1 MSCPAAVAEKPE
13 ARRHP
18 MRRQR
23 PIAGFGRSPQG
34 EPDRPGDSA
43 HRPAQ
48 YARPP
53 PNRTLLDHFQL
64 LQPFAKR
71 CDVALQLVAL
81 LRELVA
87 LLCELVALVCERNL
101 VRFQIRLKLG
111 LEFNDA
117 GLALL
122 SKRVCLAQLRQRLGP
137 SRSQP

>member
-1 MSCPAAVAEKPE
+1 MSCPAAVGEKPG
-13 ARRHP
+13 ARRRP
-18 MRRQR
+18 MRGQR
-23 PIAGFGRSPQG
+23 PIAGFGRSPQD

-81 LRELVA
+81 LRKLVA
-87 LLCELVALVCERNL
+87 LLCELVALLYESGL
-101 VRFQIRLKLG
+101 VQFQIRL
-111 LEFNDA
+111 
-117 GLALL
+117 
-122 SKRVCLAQLRQRLGP
+122 
-137 SRSQP
+137 